1 MGLTGVVGVRTVT
14 YLLENKTQ
22 KIGLGLIVLLL
33 GTIVL
38 SAPAAAA
45 YPTKGYYMSMNG
57 QDVRVYYNTVGA
69 SKMHTYSGC
78 YTVAGEVLTYAKN
91 HGVTMQR
98 TRSSIAIELGIHV
111 YVWEACRLAKLTDS
125 TAMSRS
131 NPADIDYS
139 SAKNLD
145 YISHGKYTGAFSWT
159 WFTSKLGI

>member
-1 MGLTGVVGVRTVT
+1 M
-14 YLLENKTQ
+14 
-22 KIGLGLIVLLL
+22 
-33 GTIVL
+33 
-38 SAPAAAA
+38 A
-45 YPTKGYYMSMNG
+45 MNG

-91 HGVTMQR
+91 HGVVMQR

-111 YVWEACRLAKLTDS
+111 YVWEACRLMKISDS
-125 TAMSRS
+125 TAKARA

-145 YISHGKYTGAFSWT
+145 YISHGKYTGTFSWT
-159 WFTSKLGI
+159 WFASKLGL